1 MLANDISYIVYD
13 GECPF
18 CSRYVK
24 MLRLRD
30 TIGPVEL
37 VNARSTHPVVEFLRA
52 RQVDLDNGMAFVYNG
67 AVAVGDECIY
77 KIALLSTASDRFNR
91 LNRWIFR
98 SETRSRLVY
107 PVLRCGR
114 NTTLRLLGRR
124 KIGRSAVT

>member
-1 MLANDISYIVYD
+1 MLASDNISYIVYD

-30 TIGPVEL
+30 TIGPTGL
-37 VNARSTHPVVEFLRA
+37 VNARSAHPVVEFLRA
-52 RQVDLDNGMAFVYNG
+52 KHVDLDNGMAFVYNG
-67 AVAVGDECIY
+67 VVAVGDECIH

-124 KIGRSAVT
+124 KIARSA